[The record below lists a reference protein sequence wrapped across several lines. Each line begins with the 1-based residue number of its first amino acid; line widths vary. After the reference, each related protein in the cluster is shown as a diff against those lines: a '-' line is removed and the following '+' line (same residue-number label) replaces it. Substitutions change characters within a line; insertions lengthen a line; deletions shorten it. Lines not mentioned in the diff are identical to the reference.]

1 MGESILARRARD
13 RMRQERLDRDA
24 AEAAIVAAEAVIG
37 REEWLD
43 RRRVAAR
50 LGIGLRT
57 LKAWQAAGR
66 GPRGEKLGPW
76 PQSPIRWRRS
86 EVEAWLAGPEAYEA
100 AKRTGVDDGA
110 RSAST
115 G

>member
-1 MGESILARRARD
+1 MGEGILAARARA
-13 RMRQERLDRDA
+13 RLAQERLDRQA
-24 AEAAIVAAEAVIG
+24 AEAAIAAAEAEIA
-37 REEWLD
+37 RSEWLD
-43 RRRVAAR
+43 RHRVAAR

-76 PQSPIRWRRS
+76 PQSPIRWRAA
-86 EVEAWLAGPEAYEA
+86 EVEAWLAAPEAYEL
-100 AKRTGVDDGA
+100 AKRRGIDDGA